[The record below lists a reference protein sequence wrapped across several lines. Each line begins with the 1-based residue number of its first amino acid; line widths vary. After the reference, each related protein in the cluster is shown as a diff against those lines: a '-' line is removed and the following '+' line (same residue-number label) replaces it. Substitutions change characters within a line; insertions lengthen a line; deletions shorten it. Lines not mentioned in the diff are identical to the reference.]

1 MTKKVLILGRAGIG
15 KSTFCQYVTYR
26 WARDEIWSEYELVVL
41 IHLRK
46 LTDSRYQPE
55 KQFSSVDLV
64 EQEYFPYGDLSK
76 EERQHFKEQCKSG
89 KVLWILDGYDE
100 FTQNIQPQM
109 KDIFDHIRETQHH
122 ILTSRPY
129 AVAVPYDEKIEIIGF
144 TDDNIA

>member
-1 MTKKVLILGRAGIG
+1 MTKKVLVLGRAGIG

-26 WARDEIWSEYELVVL
+26 WAKDQLWPQYELVVL

-46 LTDSRYQPE
+46 LTDTRYPPG
-55 KQFSSVDLV
+55 K
-64 EQEYFPYGDLSK
+64 EYSPFDIVKKEYSPYDDLSK
-76 EERQHFKEQCKSG
+76 EEKQHFNEQCKKS

-100 FTQNIQPQM
+100 FAQNIPAQLR
-109 KDIFDHIRETQHH
+109 DIFDHIRSTQHH

-129 AVAVPYDEKIEIIGF
+129 AVALPYDVKMEIVGF